1 MKLDPKNV
9 VESLH
14 KIMCSS
20 TSTQADARVDNN
32 DYFKR
37 RVLGFKAEIEFE
49 KLVENYQNIQFL
61 EGGQLISKA
70 LSGSVS
76 DSNKFIYT
84 TLSYDKPEKY
94 LEVYKAVSNWS
105 DVGEMFYLE
114 INDNWT
120 YDELQVKDTSTSPKR
135 AEKILKPGCIFWTY
149 NKSKAIFE
157 KHIEQDYGCVLSGFE
172 NSGREPSVFPL
183 RKREQFDYFLEY
195 NIDVLKKIYATRYF
209 LDVVLRKASKRKI
222 IDFDGFLQYKQG
234 LSLIEIKEK
243 TPIIGERNPADQM
256 QWKYGWDSRR
266 ILWYLYFSSKVNMP
280 IIYNVRH
287 INNRTERKFIQW
299 DSITIDTFLSG
310 SDWSK
315 GRGGGGGEDTMLAPY
330 LFFERVEKILEKLNQ

>member
-1 MKLDPKNV
+1 MKLDTKTI

-20 TSTQADARVDNN
+20 TSTQADARVENN

-37 RVLGFKAEIEFE
+37 RVLDFKAEIEFE
-49 KLVENYQNIQFL
+49 KLIENYKNIQFL

-70 LSGSVS
+70 LSGSAI

-84 TLSYDKPEKY
+84 TLSYNKPDKY
-94 LEVYKAVSNWS
+94 LEVYKSISNWS

-120 YDELQVKDTSTSPKR
+120 YDELQVKDASTSSKR
-135 AEKILKPGCIFWTY
+135 SENILKPSCIFWAFNK
-149 NKSKAIFE
+149 NKSIFE
-157 KHIEQDYGCVLSGFE
+157 KHHEQNYECILKGFK

-183 RKREQFDYFLEY
+183 RKREQFDYFLNY
-195 NIDVLKKIYATRYF
+195 DIDILKKIYATRYF

-222 IDFDGFLQYKQG
+222 IDFDGFLKYKQT

-243 TPIIGERNPADQM
+243 TPILSEKDPLDQM

-266 ILWYLYFSSKVNMP
+266 ILWYLYFSSKVNIP
-280 IIYNVRH
+280 IIYNIRR
-287 INNRTERKFIQW
+287 INNIIERKFIQW
-299 DSITIDTFLSG
+299 DSITIDAFLSG

-330 LFFERVEKILEKLNQ
+330 LFFKRAEEILEKLNQ